1 MSSLLTQTETTT
13 AWGLTDLLCN
23 PRYKELC
30 DQRSH
35 CPLDFQ
41 GCLDA
46 TTSGVFHAVALS
58 EEALDNEQQPSGDMG
73 DPCSLTLL
81 EVLDKHAAVQKDKTV
96 FASALPRALISHSWR
111 SYARRNV
118 RRETLLYAAMV
129 LSFSAAAIVS
139 QLACSSAAASTNRTR
154 LDEEETSVLLIHGAI
169 NAATSLIATLLLLRL
184 LYREVIQL
192 RDDSLLEY
200 IRDGWNCFQVPSYFV
215 ALASIAYHSLDVVR
229 LWQQNEDPE
238 LDVLCDD
245 SEQAKR
251 ELHAF
256 AGGAVWLGAL
266 FYMRG
271 FERTAVAVPII
282 RQICIDVAPYLF
294 VLAMI
299 LIGFAFAF
307 MNLQHIDTIDSEVS
321 TRYSSPAMAVLSS
334 FSMMM
339 GSFNVE
345 DFTPDPT
352 AERVT
357 VFVVFMVFV
366 QLVMLN
372 MLIAIMGDS
381 VATVRATEKAALM
394 RAQAD
399 LILESRV
406 FMSHKDLQDPQ
417 RFPQSFTIKMPNQVK
432 VKTTKQL
439 MSKQMPKMESRMN
452 CKPRTAL
459 PHAGAAADCR
469 ARAVQRL

>member
-1 MSSLLTQTETTT
+1 MVSAQ
-13 AWGLTDLLCN
+13 DLLRLTVEPDLDDGKCERTLRLCQRLTGQDQKTLGTGYDPDTKVVDYSGCLQQRIGPVGQTALHMAIDRGN
-23 PRYKELC
+23 HMLAQVLTNNAAGGKAALVVSMDDKHRTPWSIAVQHLCFDPIRHIKKMDDDTLKAELQRRHVSTEDKKTTKQLRDALRETGSTEKYKELC
-30 DQRSH
+30 DPRSH

-58 EEALDNEQQPSGDMG
+58 EEALDNEEQPSGDVG

-96 FASALPRALISHSWR
+96 FASALPRALIGHSWR

-129 LSFSAAAIVS
+129 LCFSAAAIVS

-154 LDEEETSVLLIHGAI
+154 LDEEETTVLLIHGAI
-169 NAATSLIATLLLLRL
+169 NAVTSLIAALLLLRL
-184 LYREVIQL
+184 LVREVIQL

-200 IRDGWNCFQVPSYFV
+200 MRDGWNCFQVPSYFV
-215 ALASIAYHSLDVVR
+215 ALASIGYHSLDVVR

-282 RQICIDVAPYLF
+282 RQSKCSNGCP
-294 VLAMI
+294 
-299 LIGFAFAF
+299 
-307 MNLQHIDTIDSEVS
+307 
-321 TRYSSPAMAVLSS
+321 
-334 FSMMM
+334 
-339 GSFNVE
+339 
-345 DFTPDPT
+345 
-352 AERVT
+352 
-357 VFVVFMVFV
+357 
-366 QLVMLN
+366 
-372 MLIAIMGDS
+372 
-381 VATVRATEKAALM
+381 
-394 RAQAD
+394 
-399 LILESRV
+399 SR
-406 FMSHKDLQDPQ
+406 P
-417 RFPQSFTIKMPNQVK
+417 
-432 VKTTKQL
+432 
-439 MSKQMPKMESRMN
+439 SKRN
-452 CKPRTAL
+452 R
-459 PHAGAAADCR
+459 
-469 ARAVQRL
+469 

>member
-1 MSSLLTQTETTT
+1 M
-13 AWGLTDLLCN
+13 
-23 PRYKELC
+23 
-30 DQRSH
+30 
-35 CPLDFQ
+35 
-41 GCLDA
+41 
-46 TTSGVFHAVALS
+46 
-58 EEALDNEQQPSGDMG
+58 
-73 DPCSLTLL
+73 
-81 EVLDKHAAVQKDKTV
+81 
-96 FASALPRALISHSWR
+96 
-111 SYARRNV
+111 
-118 RRETLLYAAMV
+118 
-129 LSFSAAAIVS
+129 
-139 QLACSSAAASTNRTR
+139 
-154 LDEEETSVLLIHGAI
+154 
-169 NAATSLIATLLLLRL
+169 
-184 LYREVIQL
+184 
-192 RDDSLLEY
+192 
-200 IRDGWNCFQVPSYFV
+200 
-215 ALASIAYHSLDVVR
+215 
-229 LWQQNEDPE
+229 
-238 LDVLCDD
+238 
-245 SEQAKR
+245 
-251 ELHAF
+251 
-256 AGGAVWLGAL
+256 
-266 FYMRG
+266 
-271 FERTAVAVPII
+271 
-282 RQICIDVAPYLF
+282 APYLF

-417 RFPQSFTIKMPNQVK
+417 RFPQSFTMNSPKQVK

-459 PHAGAAADCR
+459 PRAGAAADPR
-469 ARAVQRL
+469 ARAV